1 MAHAIVTSHTCQV
14 IAAHFVVSITAPTH
28 LHRHSENALWTFLR
42 AIANA
47 TSGKKEVGMT
57 AVTNFVSMNALS
69 TANVSKVSVNA
80 LTTIMEKIAQY
91 LS

>member
-1 MAHAIVTSHTCQV
+1 M
-14 IAAHFVVSITAPTH
+14 IAAHFFVSITALTH

-57 AVTNFVSMNALS
+57 AVINFVSMNALS
-69 TANVSKVSVNA
+69 TANVSKVSVNVS
-80 LTTIMEKIAQY
+80 TTIMEKIAQY
-91 LS
+91 LL